1 MKTAHVDATAKG
13 ALLGLLTYAGA
24 KYDLSAEVIAACVPV
39 AALVLS
45 FVSTKIGDKNTTMLI
60 DLATKAVAA
69 APAKPAVKKT
79 PAKKK

>member
-39 AALVLS
+39 AALGLS
-45 FVSTKIGDKNTTMLI
+45 FVSSKSGNKNTTMLI
-60 DLATKAVAA
+60 ELATKAVAA
-69 APAKPAVKKT
+69 APAKPA
-79 PAKKK
+79 AKKKK

>member
-13 ALLGLLTYAGA
+13 ALLGLLTYGAA
-24 KYDLSAEVIAACVPV
+24 KYNLSTEVVAVLLPAA
-39 AALVLS
+39 AFALSYL
-45 FVSTKIGDKNTTMLI
+45 STKIGDKNTALLI

-69 APAKPAVKKT
+69 K

>member
-13 ALLGLLTYAGA
+13 ALLGLLTYVGT
-24 KYDLSAEVIAACVPV
+24 KYDVSAEVVAACVPV
-39 AALVLS
+39 AALALS
-45 FVSTKIGDKNTTMLI
+45 FISTKIGDKNTTVLI

-69 APAKPAVKKT
+69 APAKPVAKKT

>member
-13 ALLGLLTYAGA
+13 ALLCLLTYGAA
-24 KYDLSAEVIAACVPV
+24 KYNLSTEVVAILLPAA
-39 AALVLS
+39 AFALSYL
-45 FVSTKIGDKNTTMLI
+45 STKIGDKNTALLI

-69 APAKPAVKKT
+69 K

>member
-45 FVSTKIGDKNTTMLI
+45 FVSTKIGNKNTTMLI
-60 DLATKAVAA
+60 ELATKAVAA
-69 APAKPAVKKT
+69 APAKPA
-79 PAKKK
+79 AKKKK

>member
-13 ALLGLLTYAGA
+13 ALLGLLTYGAA
-24 KYDLSAEVIAACVPV
+24 KYNLSTEVVAILLPAA
-39 AALVLS
+39 AFALSYL
-45 FVSTKIGDKNTTMLI
+45 STKIGDKNTALLI

-69 APAKPAVKKT
+69 K

>member
-69 APAKPAVKKT
+69 APAKPA
-79 PAKKK
+79 AKKKK

>member
-13 ALLGLLTYAGA
+13 ALLGLLTYVGT
-24 KYDLSAEVIAACVPV
+24 KYDVSAEVVAACVPV
-39 AALVLS
+39 AALALS
-45 FVSTKIGDKNTTMLI
+45 FISTKIGDKNTTMLI

-69 APAKPAVKKT
+69 APAKPVAKKT

>member
-60 DLATKAVAA
+60 ELATKAVAA
-69 APAKPAVKKT
+69 APAKPA
-79 PAKKK
+79 AKKKK

>member
-13 ALLGLLTYAGA
+13 ALLGLLTYGAA
-24 KYDLSAEVIAACVPV
+24 KYNLSTEIVAILLPAA
-39 AALVLS
+39 AFALSYL
-45 FVSTKIGDKNTTMLI
+45 STKIGDKNTALLI

-69 APAKPAVKKT
+69 K

>member
-45 FVSTKIGDKNTTMLI
+45 FVSTKIGNKNTAMLI
-60 DLATKAVAA
+60 ELATKAVAA
-69 APAKPAVKKT
+69 APAKPA
-79 PAKKK
+79 AKKKK

>member
-13 ALLGLLTYAGA
+13 ALLGLLTYGA
-24 KYDLSAEVIAACVPV
+24 TKYNLSTEVVAILLPAA
-39 AALVLS
+39 AFALSYL
-45 FVSTKIGDKNTTMLI
+45 STKIGDKNTALLI

-69 APAKPAVKKT
+69 K